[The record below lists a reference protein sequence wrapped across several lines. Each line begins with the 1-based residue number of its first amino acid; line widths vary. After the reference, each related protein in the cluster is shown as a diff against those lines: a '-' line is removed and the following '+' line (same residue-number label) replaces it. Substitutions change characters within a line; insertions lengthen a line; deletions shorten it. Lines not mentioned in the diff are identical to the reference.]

1 MKPLYLGPEHGPT
14 LSVFIL
20 FKSWSQASA
29 CRWGSGGRGERS
41 RATKRPEAR
50 LTPPPPAVGAIWGE
64 GYHAT
69 SQRFLWSGDLDSLWD
84 GRIHRRVKG
93 LGDHPL
99 ALPARLGI
107 AALMNIEFL
116 DEAGMSLPP
125 WVRRGSHWQ
134 EGGGHSDLA
143 ELYRSCLSSGFPAVK
158 ADRGL
163 WATAA
168 LKACL
173 SRPNALTPNIPA
185 VVIGLHPDIQACSHI
200 WIRSQVL
207 PGYLVWMFPWMN
219 RVAEPLPVLTAL
231 PGSDLPQCLNFHSV
245 KSKSFISTLFWASES
260 SSAQA
265 LSNCH
270 QTMSTGK

>member
-1 MKPLYLGPEHGPT
+1 M
-14 LSVFIL
+14 
-20 FKSWSQASA
+20 SA

-41 RATKRPEAR
+41 GATKRPEAR
-50 LTPPPPAVGAIWGE
+50 LTPPRPAVGAIWGE
-64 GYHAT
+64 GYYAT
-69 SQRFLWSGDLDSLWD
+69 SQRFLWSGDLDSLGD

-107 AALMNIEFL
+107 AALMNTEFL
-116 DEAGMSLPP
+116 DEAGVSLPP
-125 WVRRGSHWQ
+125 WVRRGSHWRGGG
-134 EGGGHSDLA
+134 GGGHSDLA

-173 SRPNALTPNIPA
+173 SCPNALTPNFPA
-185 VVIGLHPDIQACSHI
+185 VVIGLHPDIQARSHF

-207 PGYLVWMFPWMN
+207 PGYLVCMFPRMN
-219 RVAEPLPVLTAL
+219 HGAEPLPVLTPL
-231 PGSDLPQCLNFHSV
+231 PGSDLPWRLSFHSV

-265 LSNCH
+265 LSSCH
-270 QTMSTGK
+270 QTMSTDKRDETHALSLI